1 MVGDKM
7 IKVETL
13 KRGFKKGIMTAVDM
27 GKILV
32 PIYILV
38 SLLRETPVI
47 ATISDV
53 LTPAM
58 GIFGLPGE
66 ASIAIVLGNV
76 INMYGAIGAMASLEM
91 TAKQVTI
98 IAVMLSF
105 SHSLIVESVIVKK
118 VGVSVL
124 MIVFIR
130 VALSVTSGIV
140 LNWIL

>member
-1 MVGDKM
+1 
-7 IKVETL
+7 
-13 KRGFKKGIMTAVDM
+13 M

>member
-1 MVGDKM
+1 MLKM
-7 IKVETL
+7 ATL
-13 KRGFKKGIMTAVDM
+13 KRGFHKGIMTALDM

-38 SLLRETPVI
+38 SLLKETPVI
-47 ATISDV
+47 PVISGA
-53 LTPAM
+53 LTPLM
-58 GIFGLPGE
+58 GLFGLPGE

-76 INMYGAIGAMASLEM
+76 INMYGALGAMASLDL
-91 TAKQVTI
+91 TAKQITI

-105 SHSLIVESVIVKK
+105 SHSLIVESTIMKK

-124 MIVFIR
+124 MIIVIR
-130 VALSVTSGIV
+130 VGLSVTSGII